1 MDYDEYMSYLKDLY
15 EEYQEAF
22 EEWDYS
28 YQDLV
33 DDLWDEL
40 GGTLWMDIVTGAAF
54 GSQSII
60 NQQLTITMSQ

>member
-1 MDYDEYMSYLKDLY
+1 MDYDEYMRYLQDLY

-33 DDLWDEL
+33 DDMWDEL
-40 GGTLWMDIVTGAAF
+40 GGNLWMDIVTGAAF
-54 GSQSII
+54 GS
-60 NQQLTITMSQ
+60 